1 MFIKPLVKKIS
12 PFRVP
17 LRWVLIV
24 PFAVQIVGT
33 VAVVGYLSYRSGEKA
48 IQDLANELMSEK
60 GDRTSQYLTT
70 YLGNAQEINRIN
82 AEALNTEVINL
93 AEVENIEK
101 YFYRQVKQF
110 NFGNVNFGSINGSF
124 IGVGYRSNFEEDIT
138 IASILENNPDE
149 MIIYDVD
156 EKGNRLDIVNIIDNP
171 DERNSPWYQDAIQAG
186 GNNTWSSIYTKPNTP
201 EVMTISTSTAVYG
214 DNKQLLG
221 VFAIDLELGQISEF
235 INNIKTGP
243 DTHIFIIEK
252 SGLII
257 ADSRTNP
264 PISTIDD
271 QYQRIS
277 APNHP
282 DSLIQNISQ
291 ELISKYGSFK
301 HISRDT
307 IFRSTTQQSFVK
319 VKVHQDS
326 FGLDWL
332 IVTVIPESVFMAQ
345 IQTNLFNTLMLSGV
359 TLILTTAFS
368 LFIAHKIIRPIK
380 TLSDLSIAIAQKES
394 QKPFHKSSRIKE
406 LDILLK
412 YFQKMTSQ
420 LQQSLVEKEHILDNY
435 QEMYRQVIQ
444 SQTDFILRS
453 NPDTT
458 IIFANESLCNALGCT
473 LADMKGKKWHD
484 FANMENLPETLKQI
498 SELTPENLSFITE
511 QYNHNQHGGIGWIQW
526 INQGIFNPEGELVEV
541 QSVGRDITELKEK
554 ELQLQVSQQKLVSIL
569 NNAPLP
575 IFVSNGEGNIIM
587 LNDSFAQTL
596 GLDKNEIIGKSH
608 EQLLSKQVASKCKKY
623 EQKVIRTKQPLT
635 FEADIPLGNETKT
648 FLITKFLIPDEG
660 GNFNHVCSMVL
671 DISDRTIVEKSLQKS
686 EARFRRLSE
695 NIPGVIYQY
704 LVHLDGTDKFTYL
717 SPKVKDI
724 YNLEPEKVIEDSQ
737 QMWSLVHPDDVSE
750 LGEKIHDSASHLN
763 DFYSEHRI
771 ILKNGQEKW
780 IEVSAIPE
788 KQANGDIVWD
798 GLILDISDRK
808 EAQIAITEAKEK
820 AEMATQA
827 KSQFLANMSHEIRT
841 PMNGVIGMIKLL
853 QDTTLDEQQQD
864 FIQTIRDS
872 GETLLKVIN
881 DILDFSKIESG
892 KFTIEKRVFNLH
904 QLIESIQKLF
914 TQQIK
919 AKNITIDY
927 LIDSDVPI
935 MVSGDSSRL
944 RQVLLNL
951 VSNAVKFTE
960 QGQIFISASA
970 MGVDQ
975 NQQELLITVQDTG
988 IGIKGDRINNLF
1000 QPFTQADTSISRR
1013 YGGTGLGL
1021 SISKSL
1027 INLMGGKIWVKS
1039 NGEIG
1044 GDVPT
1049 NWHKKKNKS
1058 SSLGSIFYFT
1068 VVLDLPSESEL
1079 IDYNKQH
1086 YIDDKLQ
1093 RKPNEKNLKILL
1105 AEDDRVNR
1113 KVALLTLKKLG
1124 YEADIAINGLEVL
1137 EKIEQRLY
1145 DVILMD
1151 MQMPKMDGLTATRLI
1166 RATSRQQPYIIAVT
1180 ANALDGDSEVC
1191 LSAGM
1196 NDYITKPLRLEILNE
1211 ALKKVL
1217 EVDE

>member
-291 ELISKYGSFK
+291 ELISKYGSFQ

-841 PMNGVIGMIKLL
+841 PMTGIMGMTSLLMKSNLTVAQLEYVRNIKISSENLL
-853 QDTTLDEQQQD
+853 N
-864 FIQTIRDS
+864 I
-872 GETLLKVIN
+872 IN
-881 DILDFSKIESG
+881 DVLDLSKIEAGKLELKPTRVDFPEFVNQIKEMFQHTAQNKEIEFKTFIAPLLPKTLIVDENRLKQLVNNLLSNAF
-892 KFTIEKRVFNLH
+892 KFTDEGEVFTGFYLKEKRQDHL
-904 QLIESIQKLF
+904 LISCDVADTGMGISEKNQKQIFEKF
-914 TQQIK
+914 TQI
-919 AKNITIDY
+919 
-927 LIDSDVPI
+927 
-935 MVSGDSSRL
+935 
-944 RQVLLNL
+944 
-951 VSNAVKFTE
+951 
-960 QGQIFISASA
+960 
-970 MGVDQ
+970 
-975 NQQELLITVQDTG
+975 
-988 IGIKGDRINNLF
+988 
-1000 QPFTQADTSISRR
+1000 DTSLIRPFE
-1013 YGGTGLGL
+1013 GTGLGL
-1021 SISKSL
+1021 AICRELSH
-1027 INLMGGKIWVKS
+1027 LMGGDISVKS
-1039 NGEIG
+1039 ELGKGSTFTFTFRAEFEEEDMSAPIEGSPGEL
-1044 GDVPT
+1044 
-1049 NWHKKKNKS
+1049 KN
-1058 SSLGSIFYFT
+1058 LNLN
-1068 VVLDLPSESEL
+1068 VLHVE
-1079 IDYNKQH
+1079 
-1086 YIDDKLQ
+1086 DKLLNQ
-1093 RKPNEKNLKILL
+1093 KVVGFILFGAGCNVDFL
-1105 AEDDRVNR
+1105 SN
-1113 KVALLTLKKLG
+1113 G
-1124 YEADIAINGLEVL
+1124 QEAVDQYIPGKYDI
-1137 EKIEQRLY
+1137 
-1145 DVILMD
+1145 ILMD
-1151 MQMPKMDGLTATRLI
+1151 IQMPVMDGITALKELKRLHGDKLCPVI
-1166 RATSRQQPYIIAVT
+1166 GLS
-1180 ANALDGDSEVC
+1180 ANAMEGDAEKFMELGLD
-1191 LSAGM
+1191 
-1196 NDYITKPLRLEILNE
+1196 DYIAKPFKPKELYDKLIEWSGKISDGTNF
-1211 ALKKVL
+1211 
-1217 EVDE
+1217 